1 MIAEAT
7 MLTLLK
13 GTLTTGGS
21 ASFVALVEGRWWLAV
36 AAAPPLFMC
45 ALNLRHRSRRL
56 RGKRAEGPP

>member
-13 GTLTTGGS
+13 GTLSTGVAAWTIAVLQGYWF
-21 ASFVALVEGRWWLAV
+21 AALVAV
-36 AAAPPLFMC
+36 PPLILCGF
-45 ALNLRHRSRRL
+45 NLHRI

>member
-13 GTLTTGGS
+13 GTLATGGS
-21 ASFVALVEGRWWLAV
+21 ASALALAEGRWVIAV
-36 AAAPPLFMC
+36 AAVVPLVLC
-45 ALNLRHRSRRL
+45 GLNLRHRSRRL